1 MRITFL
7 TLGSRGDVQPY
18 VALAKELIKNGHEAV
33 VCTGQTFKKFIEEN
47 GLIGYIIGI
56 SLPFTLNISSPIF
69 LLGRFSDFDLKSF
82 ICFI

>member
-33 VCTGQTFKKFIEEN
+33 VCTGQTFKKFIDR
-47 GLIGYIIGI
+47 LY
-56 SLPFTLNISSPIF
+56 
-69 LLGRFSDFDLKSF
+69 
-82 ICFI
+82 